1 MGVDVVLATG
11 EISDAVAQE
20 MINLLLSSD
29 PGRAHMAVRSGGGFS
44 VLRER

>member
-1 MGVDVVLATG
+1 MNVDVVLATG
-11 EISDAVAQE
+11 EIADAVAQS